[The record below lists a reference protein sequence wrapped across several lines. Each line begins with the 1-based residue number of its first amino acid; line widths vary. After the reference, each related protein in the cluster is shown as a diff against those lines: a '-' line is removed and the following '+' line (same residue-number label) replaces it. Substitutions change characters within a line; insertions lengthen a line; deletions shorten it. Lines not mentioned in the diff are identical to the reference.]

1 MFEVACLLM
10 TLGVIGGVAW
20 LIHRAYEELHA
31 YLDERR
37 EV

>member
-1 MFEVACLLM
+1 MLAFASVLVVLA
-10 TLGVIGGVAW
+10 TVGTVAW